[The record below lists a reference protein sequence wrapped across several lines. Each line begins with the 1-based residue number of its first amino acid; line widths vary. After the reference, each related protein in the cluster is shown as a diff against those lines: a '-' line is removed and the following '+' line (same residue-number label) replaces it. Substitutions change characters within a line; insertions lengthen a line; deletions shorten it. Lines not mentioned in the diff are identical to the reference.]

1 MKQEKKAKWN
11 RKNERKKEKWHKK
24 ESNVT
29 PRNKA
34 KLLKERK
41 QSDIKKEKKNT
52 HGTSQALGVRCSLS
66 GYGGVPLP
74 TGPELDTQEQHWVRQ
89 AVS

>member
-1 MKQEKKAKWN
+1 MKQAKN
-11 RKNERKKEKWHKK
+11 ETGKESKVKQKERKKERKVTQERKQR
-24 ESNVT
+24 T

-74 TGPELDTQEQHWVRQ
+74 TGPELDAQEQH
-89 AVS
+89 